1 MEAGSERARRALE
14 EISRAGSCAHPIR
27 IAVLREGAPAED
39 HVMLVACKDRRAV
52 LCPACAHTYKGD
64 AWQVVASGLRG
75 GKGVPA
81 EVGMRPRAF
90 VTLTAPSFGAVH
102 SGGGH
107 SGSGRSGG
115 APSVRG
121 DVRRTMGGTR
131 RICHP
136 GRPGRCPHG
145 VPRDCPRIHDGSD
158 PLLGQPLCP
167 QCFDYR
173 GAVLWN
179 AHVSG
184 LWNRTTIRLLR
195 TLGRM
200 GDVGEDGLRISY
212 VKAAEFQQRG
222 LVHLHVVLRADGHE
236 GPEAPPPPWL
246 STGALIAALR
256 EVVPHVST
264 SVPGLDGS
272 AHSQI
277 HWGAQMVATELMAG
291 EVGDGPH
298 MAVAAYVAKYATKTA
313 DSTGALAYRIN
324 RGSEIARLPVNEH
337 QRRLVETA
345 WTLGERKEL
354 AELRL
359 RRCAH
364 AFGYRGHVVTK
375 STRYSTT
382 FSALRAVRAD
392 YQRARDE
399 PGAGPDDEVHYG
411 FAGRGYDDPGL
422 GMLAFHLARLA
433 TSHGE
438 EPVESADEG
447 GTGDG

>member
-1 MEAGSERARRALE
+1 VSPIIEAGSERARRALE

-27 IAVLREGAPAED
+27 IAVLREGVPAED
-39 HVMLVACKDRRAV
+39 HVILVACKDRRAA

-81 EVGMRPRAF
+81 EVGMRPRVF

-102 SGGGH
+102 SGSGH
-107 SGSGRSGG
+107 SGGGSSARGDIGGTSGG
-115 APSVRG
+115 TG
-121 DVRRTMGGTR
+121 
-131 RICHP
+131 RICHR
-136 GRPGRCPHG
+136 GRPSRCPHG
-145 VPRDCPRIHDGSD
+145 VSRACGRTHDASD

-200 GDVGEDGLRISY
+200 GDIGPDGLRLSY

-236 GPEAPPPPWL
+236 GPESPPPPWL
-246 STGALIAALR
+246 STGALIAALG
-256 EVVPHVST
+256 EVVPHVTT
-264 SVPGLDGS
+264 SVRGLDGS
-272 AHSQI
+272 APSQT
-277 HWGAQMVATELMAG
+277 HWGAQMVATELVAG
-291 EVGDGPH
+291 TVDDDAH

-313 DSTGALAYRIN
+313 DSTGALAYRIR
-324 RGSEIARLPVNEH
+324 RGSEITRLPVNEH

-345 WTLGERKEL
+345 WTLGGRKEL

-399 PGAGPDDEVHYG
+399 HGPGPDDEVHYG

-422 GMLAFHLARLA
+422 GVLAFNLARLA
-433 TSHGE
+433 TAAGE
-438 EPVESADEG
+438 EPVENAGEG